1 MPFSCPILCSSALE
15 WFFFLIKKSV
25 AVPPD
30 AQLPM
35 LFSREKLNSLPIW
48 HIVQWISFSAV
59 QPSSG
64 NETKTNWEIEVNAVI
79 QPATDTGVLFALV
92 TEEASVPLSLSLVD
106 YHSTKKLKQQVQTS
120 IFIQKFPCSFL
131 VTEVS
136 FKNSCQICCLP
147 YYLSHLFRA

>member
-1 MPFSCPILCSSALE
+1 
-15 WFFFLIKKSV
+15 
-25 AVPPD
+25 
-30 AQLPM
+30 M

-106 YHSTKKLKQQVQTS
+106 YHSTKKLKQQVYKQV
-120 IFIQKFPCSFL
+120 FLYRSFL
-131 VTEVS
+131 A
-136 FKNSCQICCLP
+136 
-147 YYLSHLFRA
+147 LSW